1 MPKTFQRNG
10 QFWLLALQVA
20 TVNFF
25 TGGFGPSQALLR
37 EDQGTSLGVAG
48 LHGTAMGI
56 AAIIA
61 GGMNSKLVHRFGRPN
76 TTWIGL
82 TVFSIGIVFF
92 VFSPPVQLT
101 LVATLVAGWGISVV
115 INNVNTAGSHA
126 FAERS
131 HTAVAQI
138 NAVAI
143 AGFVTGNFVIGTT
156 ANIVRD
162 QWRIGLLI
170 TIPFILA
177 LFIKGRKF
185 EPDSHIPDEDGPQRG
200 KLSRGYWLSW
210 TGFFISISAEFATS
224 FWSASLISDR
234 TDASAAI
241 STLAVI
247 AFGAGIGTG
256 RWYAG
261 RLLKR
266 FHADE
271 QLKIALALQFI
282 AFGLFWSSHILV
294 LSLVT
299 LFMVGLGISV
309 QFPLFTLRLVAFS
322 EGRPDL
328 AIGKSSIAAGIAIA
342 SSPLLLGILGD
353 NFGISRAYIM
363 VPVLIALGFIMVALS
378 PSKHL
383 GVNNI

>member
-48 LHGTAMGI
+48 LHGTAMGV

-61 GGMNSKLVHRFGRPN
+61 GGMNSKLVHRFGRSN

-101 LVATLVAGWGISVV
+101 LLATLVAGWGISVV

-143 AGFVTGNFVIGTT
+143 AGFVTGNFVIGST

-162 QWRIGLLI
+162 QWRVGMLI

-185 EPDSHIPDEDGPQRG
+185 EPDSHTPDESGPQRG
-200 KLSRGYWLSW
+200 KLSLGFWLSF

-247 AFGAGIGTG
+247 AFGTGVGTG

-261 RLLKR
+261 RVLKR

-271 QLKIALALQFI
+271 QLKIALALQFV
-282 AFGLFWSSHILV
+282 AFGLFWSSHILA
-294 LSLVT
+294 LCLIT

-309 QFPLFTLRLVAFS
+309 QFPLFTLRMVAFS

-328 AIGKSSIAAGIAIA
+328 AMGKSSIAAGIAIGC
-342 SSPLLLGILGD
+342 SPLLLGILGD

-363 VPVLIALGFIMVALS
+363 VPVLIALGFTMVALS

-383 GVNNI
+383 GANNI

>member
-37 EDQGTSLGVAG
+37 EDQGTSLGIAG
-48 LHGTAMGI
+48 LHGTALGV

-61 GGMNSKLVHRFGRPN
+61 GGFNSKLVHRYGRSN

-82 TVFSIGIVFF
+82 TVFSVGIAFF
-92 VFSPPVQLT
+92 VFAPPVQLT
-101 LVATLVAGWGISVV
+101 LLATLIAGFGTSVV

-131 HTAVAQI
+131 HTAVAQL
-138 NAVAI
+138 NAIAI
-143 AGFVTGNFVIGTT
+143 AGFVTGNFIVGST
-156 ANIVRD
+156 ANVVRD
-162 QWRIGLLI
+162 QWRLGLLI
-170 TIPFILA
+170 TIPFALA

-185 EPDSHIPDEDGPQRG
+185 EPDSHVPDESGPQRG
-200 KLSRGYWLSW
+200 KLSKGFWFSW
-210 TGFFISISAEFATS
+210 TGFFISISAEFATT

-247 AFGAGIGTG
+247 AFGTGVGTG

-271 QLKIALALQFI
+271 QLKLALTLQFV
-282 AFGLFWSSHILV
+282 AFGFFWSSHILV
-294 LSLVT
+294 LSLIT
-299 LFMVGLGISV
+299 LFFVGLGISV
-309 QFPLFTLRLVAFS
+309 QFPLFTLRMVAFS

-363 VPVLIALGFIMVALS
+363 VPVLVALGFAMVLFS

-383 GVNNI
+383 GANNI

>member
-48 LHGTAMGI
+48 LHGTALGV

-61 GGMNSKLVHRFGRPN
+61 GGFNSKLVHRYGRSS

-82 TVFSIGIVFF
+82 SVFSLGIVFF
-92 VFSPPVQLT
+92 VFAPPVQLT
-101 LVATLVAGWGISVV
+101 LIATLFAGLGTSIV
-115 INNVNTAGSHA
+115 INNVNTAGSHV

-138 NAVAI
+138 NAIAI
-143 AGFVTGNFVIGTT
+143 AGFVAGNFIIGST

-162 QWRIGLLI
+162 QWRLGLLI

-177 LFIKGRKF
+177 LFIKGRKHQ
-185 EPDSHIPDEDGPQRG
+185 EDSHVRDETGPQRG
-200 KLSRGYWLSW
+200 KLSRGFWFSW
-210 TGFFISISAEFATS
+210 TGFFISISAEFATT

-247 AFGAGIGTG
+247 AFGTGVGTG

-271 QLKIALALQFI
+271 QLKIALSLQFI
-282 AFGLFWSSHILV
+282 AFGLFWSSHILA
-294 LSLVT
+294 LCLIT

-309 QFPLFTLRLVAFS
+309 QFPLFTLRMVAFS

-342 SSPLLLGILGD
+342 SSPLLLGVLGD

-363 VPVLIALGFIMVALS
+363 VPVLIALGFAMVALS

>member
-48 LHGTAMGI
+48 LHGTAMGV

-61 GGMNSKLVHRFGRPN
+61 GGMNSKLVHRFGRSN

-92 VFSPPVQLT
+92 VFAPPVQLT
-101 LVATLVAGWGISVV
+101 LIATLIAGWGISVV

-143 AGFVTGNFVIGTT
+143 AGFVTGNFVIGST

-162 QWRIGLLI
+162 QWRVGMLI

-200 KLSRGYWLSW
+200 KLSRGFWFSF

-247 AFGAGIGTG
+247 AFGTGVGTG

-261 RLLKR
+261 RVLKR
-266 FHADE
+266 FQARAQSLQVSQSLAHHYYSESWAITSE
-271 QLKIALALQFI
+271 FPAL
-282 AFGLFWSSHILV
+282 
-294 LSLVT
+294 T
-299 LFMVGLGISV
+299 
-309 QFPLFTLRLVAFS
+309 
-322 EGRPDL
+322 
-328 AIGKSSIAAGIAIA
+328 
-342 SSPLLLGILGD
+342 
-353 NFGISRAYIM
+353 
-363 VPVLIALGFIMVALS
+363 
-378 PSKHL
+378 
-383 GVNNI
+383 

>member
-1 MPKTFQRNG
+1 MATHFRRNNK
-10 QFWLLALQVA
+10 FWLLALQVA

-48 LHGTAMGI
+48 LHGTAMGV

-61 GGMNSKLVHRFGRPN
+61 GAMNSKLVHRFGRAN

-82 TVFSIGIVFF
+82 TIFSIGIAFF
-92 VFSPPVQLT
+92 VFAPPVQLT
-101 LVATLVAGWGISVV
+101 LTATLIAGWGISVV

-126 FAERS
+126 FAENS

-143 AGFVTGNFVIGTT
+143 AGFVTGNFVVGTT

-162 QWRIGLLI
+162 QWRVGLLI

-177 LFIKGRKF
+177 LFIWGNKF
-185 EPDSHIPDEDGPQRG
+185 EPNSHIPDEDGPQRG
-200 KLSRGYWLSW
+200 KLSRGFWFSF

-234 TDASAAI
+234 TDASAAV

-247 AFGAGIGTG
+247 AFGTGVGTG
-256 RWYAG
+256 RWYAA
-261 RLLKR
+261 RALKR
-266 FHADE
+266 FHVDE

-282 AFGLFWSSHILV
+282 AFGLFWSSHTLALCLI
-294 LSLVT
+294 T
-299 LFMVGLGISV
+299 LFAVGLGISV
-309 QFPLFTLRLVAFS
+309 QFPLFTLRMVAFS
-322 EGRPDL
+322 QGRPDL

-342 SSPLLLGILGD
+342 CSPLFLGILGD

-363 VPVLIALGFIMVALS
+363 VPVLIALGFMAVVLS

-383 GVNNI
+383 HAEDF

>member
-25 TGGFGPSQALLR
+25 TGGFGPSQALLQ

-48 LHGTAMGI
+48 LHGTAMGV
-56 AAIIA
+56 AAIFA
-61 GGMNSKLVHRFGRPN
+61 GWLNSKMVHRFGRSN
-76 TTWIGL
+76 STWIGL
-82 TVFSIGIVFF
+82 IVFSIGIVFF
-92 VFSPPVQLT
+92 VFSPPVELT
-101 LVATLVAGWGISVV
+101 LLATLIAGFGISVV

-138 NAVAI
+138 NAIAI
-143 AGFVTGNFVIGTT
+143 AGFITGNFIIGTT

-162 QWRIGLLI
+162 QWRVGLLI

-177 LFIKGRKF
+177 MFISGRKYQ
-185 EPDSHIPDEDGPQRG
+185 PDSHIPDESGPQRG
-200 KLSRGYWLSW
+200 KLSRGFWISF

-224 FWSASLISDR
+224 FWSASLISNR
-234 TDASAAI
+234 TDASSAI

-247 AFGAGIGTG
+247 AFGTGVGTG
-256 RWYAG
+256 RWYGG
-261 RLLKR
+261 RLMKR

-271 QLKIALALQFI
+271 QLKIALALQFV
-282 AFGLFWSSHILV
+282 AFGFFWSSHILAF
-294 LSLVT
+294 SLLT
-299 LFMVGLGISV
+299 LFFVGLGISV
-309 QFPLFTLRLVAFS
+309 QFPLFTLRMVAFS

-328 AIGKSSIAAGIAIA
+328 AMGKSSIAAGIAIA

-363 VPVLIALGFIMVALS
+363 VPVLIALGFTMVLIS

-383 GVNNI
+383 GKNNI

>member
-48 LHGTAMGI
+48 LHGTAMGV

-61 GGMNSKLVHRFGRPN
+61 GAMNSKLVHRFGRSN

-82 TVFSIGIVFF
+82 SVFSTGIVFF
-92 VFSPPVQLT
+92 VFAPPVQLT
-101 LVATLVAGWGISVV
+101 LPATLIAGWGISVV

-162 QWRIGLLI
+162 QWRVGLLI

-177 LFIKGRKF
+177 MFIKGRKY
-185 EPDSHIPDEDGPQRG
+185 EPESHIPDESGPQRG
-200 KLSRGYWLSW
+200 KLSRGFWFSW

-234 TDASAAI
+234 TEASAAI

-247 AFGAGIGTG
+247 AFGTGVGTG

-261 RLLKR
+261 RVLKR

-271 QLKIALALQFI
+271 QLKLALALQFF

-294 LSLVT
+294 LCLIT

-309 QFPLFTLRLVAFS
+309 QFPLFTLRMVAFS

-342 SSPLLLGILGD
+342 CSPLLLGILGD

-363 VPVLIALGFIMVALS
+363 VPVLIASGFLMVVLS

-383 GVNNI
+383 GKNNI

>member
-37 EDQGTSLGVAG
+37 EDQGTSLGIAG
-48 LHGTAMGI
+48 LHGTALGV

-61 GGMNSKLVHRFGRPN
+61 GGFNSKLVHRYGRSN

-82 TVFSIGIVFF
+82 TVFSIGITFF
-92 VFSPPVQLT
+92 VFAPPVQLT
-101 LVATLVAGWGISVV
+101 LIATLIAGLGTSIV

-138 NAVAI
+138 NAIAI
-143 AGFVTGNFVIGTT
+143 AGFVTGNFIIGTT
-156 ANIVRD
+156 ANVVRD
-162 QWRIGLLI
+162 QWRVGLLI
-170 TIPFILA
+170 TIPFALA

-185 EPDSHIPDEDGPQRG
+185 EPDSHIPDESGPQRG
-200 KLSRGYWLSW
+200 KLSKGFWFSW
-210 TGFFISISAEFATS
+210 TGFFISISAEFATT

-234 TDASAAI
+234 TEASAAI

-247 AFGAGIGTG
+247 AFGTGVGTG

-271 QLKIALALQFI
+271 QLKMALFLQFI
-282 AFGLFWSSHILV
+282 AFGLFWSSHV
-294 LSLVT
+294 LALCLIT
-299 LFMVGLGISV
+299 LFLVGLGISV
-309 QFPLFTLRLVAFS
+309 QFPLFTLRMVAFS

-363 VPVLIALGFIMVALS
+363 VPVLVALGFTMVVLS

-383 GVNNI
+383 GANNI

>member
-37 EDQGTSLGVAG
+37 EDQGTSLGIAG
-48 LHGTAMGI
+48 LHGTAMGV

-61 GGMNSKLVHRFGRPN
+61 GGFNSKLVHRFGRSN

-82 TVFSIGIVFF
+82 TIFSLGIVCF

-101 LVATLVAGWGISVV
+101 LLATLIAGFGISVV

-156 ANIVRD
+156 ANIVRE
-162 QWRIGLLI
+162 QWRLGLLI
-170 TIPFILA
+170 TLPFILA
-177 LFIKGRKF
+177 LFIMGRKF

-200 KLSRGYWLSW
+200 KLSKGFWLSFF
-210 TGFFISISAEFATS
+210 GFFLSICGEFATS

-247 AFGAGIGTG
+247 AFGTGVGTG

-271 QLKIALALQFI
+271 QLKLALCLQFI
-282 AFGLFWSSHILV
+282 AFGLFWSSHNLTLCLI
-294 LSLVT
+294 T
-299 LFMVGLGISV
+299 LFLVGLGISV
-309 QFPLFTLRLVAFS
+309 QFPLFTLRMVAFS

-353 NFGISRAYIM
+353 KFGISRAYIM
-363 VPVLIALGFIMVALS
+363 VPVLIAGCLTMVLLS
-378 PSKHL
+378 SSKHL
-383 GVNNI
+383 GANNI

>member
-48 LHGTAMGI
+48 LHGTAMGV
-56 AAIIA
+56 AAIFA
-61 GGMNSKLVHRFGRPN
+61 GTLNSKIVHRFGRAN
-76 TTWIGL
+76 ATWIGL
-82 TVFSIGIVFF
+82 IIFAIGIIFF
-92 VFSPPVQLT
+92 VFAPPVQFT
-101 LVATLVAGWGISVV
+101 LLATFIAGFGVSTV

-138 NAVAI
+138 NAIAI
-143 AGFVTGNFVIGTT
+143 AGFVTGNFVIGAT
-156 ANIVRD
+156 ANIVR
-162 QWRIGLLI
+162 QEWRIGLLV
-170 TIPFILA
+170 TIPFIFA

-185 EPDSHIPDEDGPQRG
+185 EPESHVPDESGPQRG
-200 KLSRGYWLSW
+200 KLSRGFWISW
-210 TGFFISISAEFATS
+210 IGFFISISAEFAIS
-224 FWSASLISDR
+224 FWSATLISVR

-241 STLAVI
+241 STLAII
-247 AFGAGIGTG
+247 AFGTGVGTG

-261 RLLKR
+261 RVLQR

-271 QLKIALALQFI
+271 QLKLALTLQFF
-282 AFGLFWSSHILV
+282 AFGLFWSSNYLI
-294 LSLVT
+294 LSLIT
-299 LFMVGLGISV
+299 LFFVGLGISV

-353 NFGISRAYIM
+353 NLGISRAYIM
-363 VPVLIALGFIMVALS
+363 VPILITLGFTMVLLS

-383 GVNNI
+383 SVNNI

>member
-37 EDQGTSLGVAG
+37 EDEGTSLGIAG
-48 LHGTAMGI
+48 LHGTALGV
-56 AAIIA
+56 AAIVA
-61 GGMNSKLVHRFGRPN
+61 GGLNSKLVHRYGRSN

-82 TVFSIGIVFF
+82 TVFSIGIAFF
-92 VFSPPVQLT
+92 VFAPPVQLT
-101 LVATLVAGWGISVV
+101 LLATLIAGFGTSVV
-115 INNVNTAGSHA
+115 INNVNTSGSHA

-131 HTAVAQI
+131 HTAVAQL
-138 NAVAI
+138 NAIAI
-143 AGFVTGNFVIGTT
+143 AGFVTGNFIVGTT

-162 QWRIGLLI
+162 QWRLGLLI
-170 TIPFILA
+170 TIPFALA

-185 EPDSHIPDEDGPQRG
+185 EPDSHTPDESGPQRG
-200 KLSRGYWLSW
+200 KLSRGFWFSW
-210 TGFFISISAEFATS
+210 TGFFISISAEFATT

-247 AFGAGIGTG
+247 AFGTGVGTG

-271 QLKIALALQFI
+271 QLKMALTLQFF
-282 AFGLFWSSHILV
+282 AFGLFWSSHVLV
-294 LSLVT
+294 LSLIT
-299 LFMVGLGISV
+299 LFLVGLGISV
-309 QFPLFTLRLVAFS
+309 QFPLFTLRMVAFS

-363 VPVLIALGFIMVALS
+363 VPVLVALGFAMVFFS

-383 GVNNI
+383 GANNI

>member
-37 EDQGTSLGVAG
+37 EDQGTSLSIAG
-48 LHGTAMGI
+48 LHGTAMGV
-56 AAIIA
+56 AAIFA
-61 GGMNSKLVHRFGRPN
+61 GWLNSKMVHRFGRSN
-76 TTWIGL
+76 STWIGL
-82 TVFSIGIVFF
+82 IVFSIGIVIF

-101 LVATLVAGWGISVV
+101 LLATLIAGFGISVV

-126 FAERS
+126 FAENS

-143 AGFVTGNFVIGTT
+143 AGFVTGNFIIGST

-162 QWRIGLLI
+162 QWRVGLLI
-170 TIPFILA
+170 TIPFILGM
-177 LFIKGRKF
+177 FIFGRKYQ
-185 EPDSHIPDEDGPQRG
+185 PDSHIPDESGPQRG
-200 KLSRGYWLSW
+200 KLSRGFWISF

-234 TDASAAI
+234 TDASSAI

-247 AFGAGIGTG
+247 AFGTGVGTG

-271 QLKIALALQFI
+271 QLKIALALQFV
-282 AFGLFWSSHILV
+282 AFGFFWSSHILAF
-294 LSLVT
+294 SLLT
-299 LFMVGLGISV
+299 LFFVGLGISV
-309 QFPLFTLRLVAFS
+309 QFPLFTLRMVAFS

-328 AIGKSSIAAGIAIA
+328 SIGKSSIAAGIAIA

-363 VPVLIALGFIMVALS
+363 VPVLIALGFTMVLIS

-383 GVNNI
+383 ATNSA

>member
-20 TVNFF
+20 AVNFF

-37 EDQGTSLGVAG
+37 EDQGTSLSIAG
-48 LHGTAMGI
+48 LHGTAMGV
-56 AAIIA
+56 AAIFA
-61 GGMNSKLVHRFGRPN
+61 GWLNSKMVHRFGRSN
-76 TTWIGL
+76 STWIGL
-82 TVFSIGIVFF
+82 IVFSIGIVIF

-101 LVATLVAGWGISVV
+101 LLATLIAGFGISVV

-126 FAERS
+126 FAESS

-143 AGFVTGNFVIGTT
+143 AGFVTGNFIIGST

-162 QWRIGLLI
+162 QWRVGLLT
-170 TIPFILA
+170 TIPFILGM
-177 LFIKGRKF
+177 FIFGRKYQ
-185 EPDSHIPDEDGPQRG
+185 PDSHIPDESGPQRG
-200 KLSRGYWLSW
+200 KLSRGFWISF

-247 AFGAGIGTG
+247 AFGTGVGTG

-271 QLKIALALQFI
+271 QLKIALALQFV
-282 AFGLFWSSHILV
+282 AFGFFWSSHILAF
-294 LSLVT
+294 SLLT
-299 LFMVGLGISV
+299 LFFVGLGISV
-309 QFPLFTLRLVAFS
+309 QFPLFTLRMVAFS

-328 AIGKSSIAAGIAIA
+328 SIGKSSIAAGIAIA

-363 VPVLIALGFIMVALS
+363 VPVLIALGFTMVLIS

-383 GVNNI
+383 GKNNI

>member
-1 MPKTFQRNG
+1 MPKTFARNG

-48 LHGTAMGI
+48 LHGTALGV

-61 GGMNSKLVHRFGRPN
+61 GGLNSKLVHRFGRSN
-76 TTWIGL
+76 TTWLGL
-82 TVFSIGIVFF
+82 IIFSLGIILF
-92 VFSPPVQLT
+92 VFTPPVQMT
-101 LVATLVAGWGISVV
+101 LLATLITGFGISVV
-115 INNVNTAGSHA
+115 IANVNTVGSHA
-126 FAERS
+126 FAEQT
-131 HTAVAQI
+131 HIAVAQI
-138 NAVAI
+138 NAIAI
-143 AGFVTGNFVIGTT
+143 AGFVTGNFIIGST
-156 ANIVRD
+156 ANIARG
-162 QWRIGLLI
+162 QWRLGLLI
-170 TIPFILA
+170 TIPFIFA

-200 KLSRGYWLSW
+200 KLSRGFWLSW
-210 TGFFISISAEFATS
+210 TGFFISISAEFATT

-234 TDASAAI
+234 TNASAAI

-247 AFGAGIGTG
+247 AFGTGVGLG
-256 RWYAG
+256 RWYAS
-261 RLLKR
+261 RVLKR

-271 QLKIALALQFI
+271 QLKFALVLQFV
-282 AFGLFWSSHILV
+282 AFALFWSSHSLPFC
-294 LSLVT
+294 LVT
-299 LFMVGLGISV
+299 LFFVGLGISV

-322 EGRPDL
+322 ESRPDL
-328 AIGKSSIAAGIAIA
+328 AMGKSSIAAGIAIA

-363 VPVLIALGFIMVALS
+363 VPVLIAVNLLVISIS

-383 GVNNI
+383 PVNSV

>member
-48 LHGTAMGI
+48 LHGTAMGV

-61 GGMNSKLVHRFGRPN
+61 GGMNSKLVHRFGRSN

-82 TVFSIGIVFF
+82 VVFSIGIVFF

-101 LVATLVAGWGISVV
+101 LLATLVAGWGISVV

-162 QWRIGLLI
+162 QWRVGMLI

-185 EPDSHIPDEDGPQRG
+185 EPDSHTPDESGPQRG
-200 KLSRGYWLSW
+200 KLSRGFWFSF

-247 AFGAGIGTG
+247 AFGTGVGTG

-261 RLLKR
+261 RVLKR

-271 QLKIALALQFI
+271 QLKIALALQFV
-282 AFGLFWSSHILV
+282 AFGLFWSSHILA
-294 LSLVT
+294 LCLIT

-309 QFPLFTLRLVAFS
+309 QFPLFTLRMVAFS

-363 VPVLIALGFIMVALS
+363 VPVLIALGFTMVVLS

-383 GVNNI
+383 GANNI

>member
-48 LHGTAMGI
+48 LHGTAMGVS
-56 AAIIA
+56 AIIA
-61 GGMNSKLVHRFGRPN
+61 GAMNSKLVHRFGRSS

-92 VFSPPVQLT
+92 VFAPPVQLT
-101 LVATLVAGWGISVV
+101 LLATFIAGWGISVV
-115 INNVNTAGSHA
+115 INNVNTAGSQA

-143 AGFVTGNFVIGTT
+143 AGFVTGNFVVGTT

-162 QWRIGLLI
+162 QWRVGLLI
-170 TIPFILA
+170 TIPFIIGMYL
-177 LFIKGRKF
+177 KGSKF
-185 EPDSHIPDEDGPQRG
+185 QADSHIPDESGPQRG
-200 KLSRGYWLSW
+200 KLSRGFWLSF

-224 FWSASLISDR
+224 FWSASLISNR
-234 TDASAAI
+234 TNASSAI
-241 STLAVI
+241 STLSVI
-247 AFGAGIGTG
+247 AFGTGVGTG
-256 RWYAG
+256 RWYAS
-261 RLLKR
+261 RVLKR

-271 QLKIALALQFI
+271 QLKVALALQFV
-282 AFGLFWSSHILV
+282 AFGLFWSSHILA
-294 LSLVT
+294 LCLLT

-309 QFPLFTLRLVAFS
+309 QFPLFTLRMVAFS

-328 AIGKSSIAAGIAIA
+328 AMGKSSIAAGIAIA
-342 SSPLLLGILGD
+342 CSPLFLGILGD

-363 VPVLIALGFIMVALS
+363 VPILIATGFLMVALS

-383 GVNNI
+383 GANII

>member
-10 QFWLLALQVA
+10 HFWLLALQVA

-37 EDQGTSLGVAG
+37 QDQGTSLGVAG
-48 LHGTAMGI
+48 LHGTAMGV
-56 AAIIA
+56 AAIFA
-61 GGMNSKLVHRFGRPN
+61 GGVNSKMVHRFGRSN
-76 TTWIGL
+76 TTWLGL
-82 TVFSIGIVFF
+82 AIFSLGIVFF
-92 VFSPPVQLT
+92 VFAPPVQMT
-101 LVATLVAGWGISVV
+101 LFATLIAGFGISVV

-143 AGFVTGNFVIGTT
+143 AGFVTGNFIIGST
-156 ANIVRD
+156 ANFARD
-162 QWRIGLLI
+162 QWRLGFLI

-185 EPDSHIPDEDGPQRG
+185 EPDSHSPDEDGPQRG
-200 KLSRGYWLSW
+200 RLSRGFWLSW
-210 TGFFISISAEFATS
+210 TGFFISISAEFATT

-234 TDASAAI
+234 TDASPAI

-247 AFGAGIGTG
+247 AFGTGVGLG

-271 QLKIALALQFI
+271 QLKIALLLQFV
-282 AFGLFWSSHILV
+282 AFGLFWSSHILAFC
-294 LSLVT
+294 LIT
-299 LFMVGLGISV
+299 LFFVGLGISV
-309 QFPLFTLRLVAFS
+309 QFPLFTLRMVAFS

-328 AIGKSSIAAGIAIA
+328 AMGKSSIAAGIAIA

-363 VPVLIALGFIMVALS
+363 VPVLIALGFAMVLIS
-378 PSKHL
+378 PSNHL
-383 GVNNI
+383 GANKI

>member
-37 EDQGTSLGVAG
+37 EDQGTSLGIAG
-48 LHGTAMGI
+48 LHGTALGV

-61 GGMNSKLVHRFGRPN
+61 GGFNSKLVHRFGRSN

-82 TVFSIGIVFF
+82 TVFSIGIAFF
-92 VFSPPVQLT
+92 VFAPPVQLT
-101 LVATLVAGWGISVV
+101 LVATLIAGLGTSVV

-131 HTAVAQI
+131 HTAVAQL
-138 NAVAI
+138 NAIAI
-143 AGFVTGNFVIGTT
+143 AGFVTGNFIVGST
-156 ANIVRD
+156 ANVVRD
-162 QWRIGLLI
+162 QWRLGLLI
-170 TIPFILA
+170 TIPFALA

-185 EPDSHIPDEDGPQRG
+185 EPDSHVPDESGPQRG
-200 KLSRGYWLSW
+200 KLSKGFWFSW
-210 TGFFISISAEFATS
+210 TGFFISISAEFATT

-247 AFGAGIGTG
+247 SFGTGVGTG

-271 QLKIALALQFI
+271 QIKLALTLQFI

-294 LSLVT
+294 LSLIT
-299 LFMVGLGISV
+299 LFFVGLGISV
-309 QFPLFTLRLVAFS
+309 QFPLFTLRMVAFS

-363 VPVLIALGFIMVALS
+363 VPVLIALGFAMVLFS

-383 GVNNI
+383 GANNI

>member
-37 EDQGTSLGVAG
+37 EDQGTSLGIAG
-48 LHGTAMGI
+48 LHGTALGV

-61 GGMNSKLVHRFGRPN
+61 GSFNSKLVHRYGRSN

-82 TVFSIGIVFF
+82 TVFSIGIAFF
-92 VFSPPVQLT
+92 VFAPPVQLT
-101 LVATLVAGWGISVV
+101 LLATLIAGFGTSVV

-131 HTAVAQI
+131 HTAVAQL
-138 NAVAI
+138 NAIAI
-143 AGFVTGNFVIGTT
+143 AGFVTGNFIVGTT

-162 QWRIGLLI
+162 QWRLGLLI

-200 KLSRGYWLSW
+200 KLSKGFWFSFA
-210 TGFFISISAEFATS
+210 GFFLSICAEFATS
-224 FWSASLISDR
+224 FWSASLISNR
-234 TDASAAI
+234 TEASAAI

-247 AFGAGIGTG
+247 AFGSGVGTG

-261 RLLKR
+261 RVLKR

-271 QLKIALALQFI
+271 QLKMALCLQFI
-282 AFGLFWSSHILV
+282 AFWLFWSSHNLV
-294 LSLVT
+294 LCLIT
-299 LFMVGLGISV
+299 LFMVGLGIAV
-309 QFPLFTLRLVAFS
+309 QFPLFTLRMVAFS

-363 VPVLIALGFIMVALS
+363 VPVLIALCLTMVLLS
-378 PSKHL
+378 SSKHL
-383 GVNNI
+383 GANNT

>member
-48 LHGTAMGI
+48 LHGTAMGV

-61 GGMNSKLVHRFGRPN
+61 GAMNSKLVHRFGRSS

-92 VFSPPVQLT
+92 VFAPPVQLT
-101 LVATLVAGWGISVV
+101 LLATFIAGWGISVV
-115 INNVNTAGSHA
+115 INNVNTAGSQA

-143 AGFVTGNFVIGTT
+143 AGFVTGNFVVGTT

-162 QWRIGLLI
+162 QWRVGLLI
-170 TIPFILA
+170 TIPFIIGMYL
-177 LFIKGRKF
+177 KGSKF
-185 EPDSHIPDEDGPQRG
+185 QVDSHIPDESGPQRG
-200 KLSRGYWLSW
+200 KLSRGFWLSF

-224 FWSASLISDR
+224 FWSASLISNR
-234 TDASAAI
+234 TNASSAI
-241 STLAVI
+241 STLSVI
-247 AFGAGIGTG
+247 AFGTGVGTG
-256 RWYAG
+256 RWYAS
-261 RLLKR
+261 RVLKR

-271 QLKIALALQFI
+271 QLKVALALQFV
-282 AFGLFWSSHILV
+282 AFGLFWSSHILA
-294 LSLVT
+294 LCLLT

-309 QFPLFTLRLVAFS
+309 QFPLFTLRMVAFS

-328 AIGKSSIAAGIAIA
+328 AMGKSSIAAGIAIA
-342 SSPLLLGILGD
+342 CSPLFLGILGD

-363 VPVLIALGFIMVALS
+363 VPILIATGFLMVALS

-383 GVNNI
+383 GANNI

>member
-37 EDQGTSLGVAG
+37 EDQGTSLGIAG
-48 LHGTAMGI
+48 LHGTALGI
-56 AAIIA
+56 AAIVA
-61 GGMNSKLVHRFGRPN
+61 GGLNSKLVHRYGRSN

-82 TVFSIGIVFF
+82 TVFSIGIAFF
-92 VFSPPVQLT
+92 VFAPPVQLT
-101 LVATLVAGWGISVV
+101 LLATLIAGFGTSVV

-131 HTAVAQI
+131 HTAVAQL
-138 NAVAI
+138 NAIAI
-143 AGFVTGNFVIGTT
+143 AGFVTGNFIVGST

-162 QWRIGLLI
+162 QWRLGLLI
-170 TIPFILA
+170 TIPFALA

-185 EPDSHIPDEDGPQRG
+185 EPDSHVPDESGPQRG
-200 KLSRGYWLSW
+200 KLSKGFWFSW
-210 TGFFISISAEFATS
+210 VGFFISISAEFATT

-247 AFGAGIGTG
+247 AFGTGVGTG

-271 QLKIALALQFI
+271 QLKMALTLQFI

-294 LSLVT
+294 LSLIT
-299 LFMVGLGISV
+299 LFLVGLGISV
-309 QFPLFTLRLVAFS
+309 QFPLFTLRMVAFS

-363 VPVLIALGFIMVALS
+363 VPVLVTLGFAMVFFS

-383 GVNNI
+383 GANNI

>member
-1 MPKTFQRNG
+1 MPKTFKRNG

-271 QLKIALALQFI
+271 QLKIQLDLQFI

>member
-37 EDQGTSLGVAG
+37 EDQGTSLGIAG
-48 LHGTAMGI
+48 LHGTALGV

-61 GGMNSKLVHRFGRPN
+61 GGFNSKLVHRFGRSN

-82 TVFSIGIVFF
+82 SVFSIGIAFF
-92 VFSPPVQLT
+92 VFAPPVQLT
-101 LVATLVAGWGISVV
+101 LIATLIAGLGTSIV

-131 HTAVAQI
+131 HTAVAQL
-138 NAVAI
+138 NAIAI
-143 AGFVTGNFVIGTT
+143 AGFVTGNFIVGTT

-162 QWRIGLLI
+162 QWRLGLLI

-200 KLSRGYWLSW
+200 KLSKGFWFSF
-210 TGFFISISAEFATS
+210 TGFFLSICAEFATS
-224 FWSASLISDR
+224 FWSASLISNR

-247 AFGAGIGTG
+247 AFGSGVGTG

-261 RLLKR
+261 RVLKR

-271 QLKIALALQFI
+271 QLKMALCLQFI
-282 AFGLFWSSHILV
+282 AFWLFWSSH
-294 LSLVT
+294 
-299 LFMVGLGISV
+299 
-309 QFPLFTLRLVAFS
+309 
-322 EGRPDL
+322 
-328 AIGKSSIAAGIAIA
+328 
-342 SSPLLLGILGD
+342 
-353 NFGISRAYIM
+353 N
-363 VPVLIALGFIMVALS
+363 
-378 PSKHL
+378 
-383 GVNNI
+383 

>member
-37 EDQGTSLGVAG
+37 EDQGTSLSVAG
-48 LHGTAMGI
+48 LHGTAMGV

-61 GGMNSKLVHRFGRPN
+61 GWLNSKMVHRFGRSN
-76 TTWIGL
+76 STWIGL
-82 TVFSIGIVFF
+82 IIFSIGIVFF

-101 LVATLVAGWGISVV
+101 LLATLIAGFGISVV

-143 AGFVTGNFVIGTT
+143 AGFVTGNFIIGTT
-156 ANIVRD
+156 ANIIRD
-162 QWRIGLLI
+162 QWRVGLLI
-170 TIPFILA
+170 TIPFILGM
-177 LFIKGRKF
+177 FIYGRKYQ
-185 EPDSHIPDEDGPQRG
+185 PDSHIPDESGPQRG
-200 KLSRGYWLSW
+200 KLSRGFWISF

-234 TDASAAI
+234 TDASSAI

-247 AFGAGIGTG
+247 AFGTGVGTG

-271 QLKIALALQFI
+271 QLKIALALQFV

-294 LSLVT
+294 FSLLT
-299 LFMVGLGISV
+299 LFFVGLGISV
-309 QFPLFTLRLVAFS
+309 QFPLFTLRMVAFS

-328 AIGKSSIAAGIAIA
+328 SIGKSSIAAGIAIA

-363 VPVLIALGFIMVALS
+363 VPVLIALGFIMVLSS

-383 GVNNI
+383 SANKI

>member
-37 EDQGTSLGVAG
+37 EDQGTSLSIAG
-48 LHGTAMGI
+48 LHGTAMGV
-56 AAIIA
+56 AAIFA
-61 GGMNSKLVHRFGRPN
+61 GWLNSKMVHRFGRSN
-76 TTWIGL
+76 STWIGL
-82 TVFSIGIVFF
+82 IVFSIGIVIF

-101 LVATLVAGWGISVV
+101 LLATLIAGFGISVV

-126 FAERS
+126 FAENS

-143 AGFVTGNFVIGTT
+143 AGFVTGNFIIGST

-162 QWRIGLLI
+162 QWRVGLLI
-170 TIPFILA
+170 TIPFILGM
-177 LFIKGRKF
+177 FIFGRKYQ
-185 EPDSHIPDEDGPQRG
+185 PDSHIPDESGPQRG
-200 KLSRGYWLSW
+200 KLSRGFWISF

-234 TDASAAI
+234 TDASSAI

-247 AFGAGIGTG
+247 AFGTGVGTG

-271 QLKIALALQFI
+271 QLKIALALQFV
-282 AFGLFWSSHILV
+282 AFGFFWSSHILAF
-294 LSLVT
+294 SLLT
-299 LFMVGLGISV
+299 LFFVGLGISV
-309 QFPLFTLRLVAFS
+309 QFPLFTLRMVAFS

-328 AIGKSSIAAGIAIA
+328 SIGKSSIAAGIAIA

-363 VPVLIALGFIMVALS
+363 VPVLIALGFTMVLIS

-383 GVNNI
+383 GKNNI

>member
-1 MPKTFQRNG
+1 MPKTFARNG

-48 LHGTAMGI
+48 LHGTALGV

-61 GGMNSKLVHRFGRPN
+61 GGLNSKLVHRFGRSN
-76 TTWIGL
+76 TTWLGL
-82 TVFSIGIVFF
+82 IIFSLGIILF
-92 VFSPPVQLT
+92 VFTPPVQMT
-101 LVATLVAGWGISVV
+101 LLATLITGFGISVV
-115 INNVNTAGSHA
+115 IANVNTVGSHA
-126 FAERS
+126 FAEQT
-131 HTAVAQI
+131 HIAVAQI
-138 NAVAI
+138 NAIAI
-143 AGFVTGNFVIGTT
+143 AGFVTGNFIIGST
-156 ANIVRD
+156 ANIARG
-162 QWRIGLLI
+162 QWRLGLLI
-170 TIPFILA
+170 TIPFIFA

-200 KLSRGYWLSW
+200 KLSRGFWLSW
-210 TGFFISISAEFATS
+210 TGFFISISAEFATT

-234 TDASAAI
+234 TNASAAI

-247 AFGAGIGTG
+247 AFGTGVGLG
-256 RWYAG
+256 RWYAS
-261 RLLKR
+261 RVLKR

-271 QLKIALALQFI
+271 QLKFALVLQFV
-282 AFGLFWSSHILV
+282 AFALFWSSHSLPFC
-294 LSLVT
+294 LVT
-299 LFMVGLGISV
+299 LFFVGLGISV

-322 EGRPDL
+322 ESRPDL
-328 AIGKSSIAAGIAIA
+328 AMGKSSIAAGIAIA

-363 VPVLIALGFIMVALS
+363 VPVLIAVNLLVISIS

-383 GVNNI
+383 SVNSV

>member
-61 GGMNSKLVHRFGRPN
+61 GGFNSKLVHRFGRSN

-82 TVFSIGIVFF
+82 SVFSLGIAFF
-92 VFSPPVQLT
+92 VFAPPVQLT
-101 LVATLVAGWGISVV
+101 LLATLIAGFGISVV

-143 AGFVTGNFVIGTT
+143 AGFVSGNFVIGTT
-156 ANIVRD
+156 ANIARD
-162 QWRIGLLI
+162 QWRLGLLI
-170 TIPFILA
+170 TIPFIFA
-177 LFIKGRKF
+177 LFIKGRKY
-185 EPDSHIPDEDGPQRG
+185 EPDSHIPDEGGPQRG
-200 KLSRGYWLSW
+200 KLSRGFWFSFV
-210 TGFFISISAEFATS
+210 GFFLSICAEFATS
-224 FWSASLISDR
+224 FWSASLISNR

-241 STLAVI
+241 STLAVM
-247 AFGAGIGTG
+247 AFGSGVGTG

-261 RLLKR
+261 RVLKR

-271 QLKIALALQFI
+271 QLKIALCLQFI
-282 AFGLFWSSHILV
+282 AFGLFWSSHILA
-294 LSLVT
+294 LCLLT

-309 QFPLFTLRLVAFS
+309 QFPLFTLRMVAFS

-353 NFGISRAYIM
+353 KFGISRAYIM
-363 VPVLIALGFIMVALS
+363 VPVLISLCLSMVLLS
-378 PSKHL
+378 PSKHH
-383 GVNNI
+383 GANNT

>member
-37 EDQGTSLGVAG
+37 EDQGTSLGIAG
-48 LHGTAMGI
+48 LHGTALGV

-61 GGMNSKLVHRFGRPN
+61 GGFNSKLVHRFGRSN

-82 TVFSIGIVFF
+82 SVFSIGITFF
-92 VFSPPVQLT
+92 VFAPPVQLT
-101 LVATLVAGWGISVV
+101 LLATLIAGLGTSVV
-115 INNVNTAGSHA
+115 INNVNTAGSHL

-131 HTAVAQI
+131 HTAVAQL
-138 NAVAI
+138 NAIAI
-143 AGFVTGNFVIGTT
+143 AGFVTGNFVIGST

-162 QWRIGLLI
+162 QWRVGLLI
-170 TIPFILA
+170 TIPFALA

-185 EPDSHIPDEDGPQRG
+185 EPDSHIPDESGPQRG
-200 KLSRGYWLSW
+200 KLSKGYWFSW

-247 AFGAGIGTG
+247 AFGTGVGTG

-261 RLLKR
+261 RALKR

-271 QLKIALALQFI
+271 QLKLALSLQFI

-294 LSLVT
+294 FSLIT

-309 QFPLFTLRLVAFS
+309 QFPLFTLRMVAFS

-363 VPVLIALGFIMVALS
+363 VPVLIAIGFTMVLLS

-383 GVNNI
+383 GANNI

>member
-37 EDQGTSLGVAG
+37 EDQGTSLGIAG

-56 AAIIA
+56 AAIFA
-61 GGMNSKLVHRFGRPN
+61 GWINSKMVHRFGRSN
-76 TTWIGL
+76 STWIGL
-82 TVFSIGIVFF
+82 IVFSIGIVMF

-101 LVATLVAGWGISVV
+101 LFATLVAGFGISAV

-156 ANIVRD
+156 ANIFRD

-170 TIPFILA
+170 TIPFILGM
-177 LFIKGRKF
+177 FIFGRKF
-185 EPDSHIPDEDGPQRG
+185 QPDSHIPDEGGPQRG
-200 KLSRGYWLSW
+200 KLSRGFWISF

-224 FWSASLISDR
+224 FWSASLISNR
-234 TDASAAI
+234 TNASSAI

-247 AFGAGIGTG
+247 AFGTGVGTG

-271 QLKIALALQFI
+271 QLKIALALQFV
-282 AFGLFWSSHILV
+282 AFGLFWSSHNLA
-294 LSLVT
+294 LCLLT
-299 LFMVGLGISV
+299 LFFVGLGISV
-309 QFPLFTLRLVAFS
+309 QFPLFTLRMVAFS

-342 SSPLLLGILGD
+342 CSPLFLGILGD

-363 VPVLIALGFIMVALS
+363 VPVLIALGFTMVVIS

-383 GVNNI
+383 GANNI

>member
-37 EDQGTSLGVAG
+37 EDQGTSLSIAG
-48 LHGTAMGI
+48 LHGTAMGV

-61 GGMNSKLVHRFGRPN
+61 GWLNSKMVHRFGRSN
-76 TTWIGL
+76 STWIGL
-82 TVFSIGIVFF
+82 IIFSIGIVFF

-101 LVATLVAGWGISVV
+101 LLATLIAGFGISVV

-170 TIPFILA
+170 TIPFILGM
-177 LFIKGRKF
+177 FIFGRKYQ
-185 EPDSHIPDEDGPQRG
+185 PDSHIPDEAGPQRG
-200 KLSRGYWLSW
+200 KLSRGFWISF

-234 TDASAAI
+234 TDASSAV

-247 AFGAGIGTG
+247 AFGTGVGTG
-256 RWYAG
+256 RWYGG
-261 RLLKR
+261 RLMKR

-271 QLKIALALQFI
+271 QLKIALALQFV
-282 AFGLFWSSHILV
+282 AFGFFWSSHILA
-294 LSLVT
+294 LSLLT
-299 LFMVGLGISV
+299 LFFVGLGISV
-309 QFPLFTLRLVAFS
+309 QFPLFTLRMVAFS

-328 AIGKSSIAAGIAIA
+328 SIGKSSIAAGIAIA
-342 SSPLLLGILGD
+342 CSPLLHGILGD
-353 NFGISRAYIM
+353 NIGLSRAYIM
-363 VPVLIALGFIMVALS
+363 VPVLIALGFIMVLIS

-383 GVNNI
+383 AKNNI

>member
-37 EDQGTSLGVAG
+37 EDQGTSLGIAG
-48 LHGTAMGI
+48 LHGTALGV

-61 GGMNSKLVHRFGRPN
+61 GGLNSKLVHRYGRSN

-82 TVFSIGIVFF
+82 TVFSIGIAFF
-92 VFSPPVQLT
+92 VFAPPVQLT
-101 LVATLVAGWGISVV
+101 LFATLIAGFGTSVV

-131 HTAVAQI
+131 HTAVAQL
-138 NAVAI
+138 NAIAI
-143 AGFVTGNFVIGTT
+143 AGFVTGNFIVGST
-156 ANIVRD
+156 ANVVRD
-162 QWRIGLLI
+162 QWRLGLLI
-170 TIPFILA
+170 TIPFVLA

-185 EPDSHIPDEDGPQRG
+185 EPDSHVPDESGPQRG
-200 KLSRGYWLSW
+200 KLSKGFWFSW
-210 TGFFISISAEFATS
+210 TGFFISISAEFATT

-247 AFGAGIGTG
+247 AFGTGVGTG

-271 QLKIALALQFI
+271 QLKLALTLQFI

-294 LSLVT
+294 LSLIT
-299 LFMVGLGISV
+299 LFFVGLGISV
-309 QFPLFTLRLVAFS
+309 QFPLFTLRMVAFS

-363 VPVLIALGFIMVALS
+363 VPVLIVLGFAMVLFS

-383 GVNNI
+383 GANNI

>member
-48 LHGTAMGI
+48 LHGTALGV

-61 GGMNSKLVHRFGRPN
+61 GGFNSKLVHRYGRSS

-82 TVFSIGIVFF
+82 SVFSLGIVFF
-92 VFSPPVQLT
+92 VFAPPVQLT
-101 LVATLVAGWGISVV
+101 LIATLFAGLGTSIV
-115 INNVNTAGSHA
+115 INNVNTAGSHV

-138 NAVAI
+138 NAIAI
-143 AGFVTGNFVIGTT
+143 AGFVAGNFIIGST

-162 QWRIGLLI
+162 QWRLGLLI

-177 LFIKGRKF
+177 LFIKGRKHQD
-185 EPDSHIPDEDGPQRG
+185 DSHVRGETGPQRG
-200 KLSRGYWLSW
+200 KLSRGFWFSW

-247 AFGAGIGTG
+247 AFGTGVGTG

-282 AFGLFWSSHILV
+282 AFGLFWSSHILA
-294 LSLVT
+294 LCLIT

-309 QFPLFTLRLVAFS
+309 QFPLFTLRMVAFS

-342 SSPLLLGILGD
+342 SSPLLLGVLGD

-363 VPVLIALGFIMVALS
+363 VPVLIALGFAMVALS

>member
-1 MPKTFQRNG
+1 MPKTFQRNA

-48 LHGTAMGI
+48 LHGTALGI

-61 GGMNSKLVHRFGRPN
+61 GGLNSKLVHRFGRAN
-76 TTWIGL
+76 ATWLGL
-82 TVFSIGIVFF
+82 AVFSLGIILF
-92 VFSPPVQLT
+92 VFAPPVQLT
-101 LVATLVAGWGISVV
+101 LLATLITGFGISVV
-115 INNVNTAGSHA
+115 IANVNTVGSHA
-126 FAERS
+126 FAAQT
-131 HTAVAQI
+131 HIAVAQI

-143 AGFVTGNFVIGTT
+143 AGFVTGNFIIGTT
-156 ANIVRD
+156 ANIVRG

-185 EPDSHIPDEDGPQRG
+185 EPDSHIPDENGPQRG
-200 KLSRGYWLSW
+200 TLSRGFWLSW
-210 TGFFISISAEFATS
+210 TGFFISISAEFATT

-234 TDASAAI
+234 TNASAAI

-247 AFGAGIGTG
+247 AFGTGVGLG

-271 QLKIALALQFI
+271 QLKFALILQFI
-282 AFGLFWSSHILV
+282 AFALFWSSH
-294 LSLVT
+294 SLLFCLAT
-299 LFMVGLGISV
+299 LFFVGLGISV
-309 QFPLFTLRLVAFS
+309 QFPLFTLRMVAFS

-328 AIGKSSIAAGIAIA
+328 AMGKSSIAAGIAIA

-363 VPVLIALGFIMVALS
+363 VPVLIALNLFVIAIS

-383 GVNNI
+383 HTNSN

>member
-37 EDQGTSLGVAG
+37 EDQGTSLGIAG
-48 LHGTAMGI
+48 LHGTALGV

-61 GGMNSKLVHRFGRPN
+61 GGFNSKLVHRFGRSN

-82 TVFSIGIVFF
+82 TVFSIGITFF
-92 VFSPPVQLT
+92 VFAPPVQLT
-101 LVATLVAGWGISVV
+101 LVATLIAGLGTSVV

-131 HTAVAQI
+131 HTAVAQL
-138 NAVAI
+138 NAIAI
-143 AGFVTGNFVIGTT
+143 AGFVTGNFIVGST
-156 ANIVRD
+156 ANVVRD
-162 QWRIGLLI
+162 QWRLGLLI
-170 TIPFILA
+170 TIPFVLA

-185 EPDSHIPDEDGPQRG
+185 EPDSHVPDESGPQRG
-200 KLSRGYWLSW
+200 KLSKGFWFSW
-210 TGFFISISAEFATS
+210 TGFFISISAEFATT

-247 AFGAGIGTG
+247 SFGTGVGTG

-271 QLKIALALQFI
+271 QLKLALTLQFI

-294 LSLVT
+294 LSLIT
-299 LFMVGLGISV
+299 LFFVGLGISV
-309 QFPLFTLRLVAFS
+309 QFPLFTLRMVAFS

-363 VPVLIALGFIMVALS
+363 VPVLIALGFVMVLFS

-383 GVNNI
+383 GANNI

>member
-48 LHGTAMGI
+48 LHGTALGV

-61 GGMNSKLVHRFGRPN
+61 GGFNSKLVHRYGRSS

-82 TVFSIGIVFF
+82 SVFSLGIVFF
-92 VFSPPVQLT
+92 VFAPPVQLT
-101 LVATLVAGWGISVV
+101 LIATLFAGLGTSIV
-115 INNVNTAGSHA
+115 INNVNTAGSHV

-138 NAVAI
+138 NAIAI
-143 AGFVTGNFVIGTT
+143 AGFVAGNFIIGST

-162 QWRIGLLI
+162 QWRLGLLI

-177 LFIKGRKF
+177 LFIKGRKHQD
-185 EPDSHIPDEDGPQRG
+185 DSHVRDETGPQRG
-200 KLSRGYWLSW
+200 KLSRGFWFSW
-210 TGFFISISAEFATS
+210 TGFFISISAEFATT

-247 AFGAGIGTG
+247 AFGTGVGTG

-271 QLKIALALQFI
+271 QLKIALSLQFI
-282 AFGLFWSSHILV
+282 AFGLFWSSHILA
-294 LSLVT
+294 LCLIT

-309 QFPLFTLRLVAFS
+309 QFPLFTLRMVAFS

-342 SSPLLLGILGD
+342 SSPLLLGVLGD

-363 VPVLIALGFIMVALS
+363 VPVLIALGFAMVALS